1 MYPKF
6 QDLADAIGALPAMT
20 LCAFCESS
28 ASLYVPN
35 FHQPGHMLERVLG
48 ESAYLQLIAHF
59 GGETICLPAMRF
71 EQERRLGLIYRL
83 TRRGLSNYEI
93 AKRTDIGSPRILQV
107 QAAIA
112 SGKPLTQLAR
122 KS

>member
-1 MYPKF
+1 
-6 QDLADAIGALPAMT
+6 MT

-28 ASLYVPN
+28 VNLYVPGLYL
-35 FHQPGHMLERVLG
+35 PGHMLERVLG
-48 ESAYLQLIAHF
+48 ESAYLALIANF
-59 GGETICLPAMRF
+59 GGETIFPPAMRF

-83 TRRGLSNYEI
+83 TRRGLSNSEI
-93 AKRTDIGSPRILQV
+93 AERTEIGSPRIRQI

-112 SGKPLTQLAR
+112 GGKPLTQLAR

>member
-6 QDLADAIGALPAMT
+6 EQLANAIGALPALT

-28 ASLYVPN
+28 VNLYVPGLY
-35 FHQPGHMLERVLG
+35 QPGHMLERVLG
-48 ESAYLQLIAHF
+48 ESAYLALIANF
-59 GGETICLPAMRF
+59 GGETIFPPAMRF

-83 TRRGLSNYEI
+83 TRRGLSNSEI
-93 AKRTDIGSPRILQV
+93 AERTEIGSPRIRQI

-122 KS
+122 KP

>member
-6 QDLADAIGALPAMT
+6 EQLANAIGALPALT

-28 ASLYVPN
+28 VNLYV
-35 FHQPGHMLERVLG
+35 
-48 ESAYLQLIAHF
+48 IANF
-59 GGETICLPAMRF
+59 GGETIFPPAMRF

-83 TRRGLSNYEI
+83 TRRGLSNSEI
-93 AKRTDIGSPRILQV
+93 AERTEIGSPRIRQI